1 MGTRPAGHVQVTN
14 TIMVILFMVLAFI
27 PTLMAIHYE
36 NNCETLPSK
45 IHITKEEYGPTK
57 ELVRTCEEDVELAK
71 CEGSCVSSTQPSAM
85 ERSGFLKDC
94 KCCRESGYR
103 ERTLTLH
110 NCYNG
115 DGHKLEGGLGTMQVT
130 IKVNNLNRNK
140 RNLKNRINLDQIMF
154 TL

>member
-71 CEGSCVSSTQPSAM
+71 CEGSCVSSTMPSAM
-85 ERSGFLKDC
+85 ERSGFMKDC
-94 KCCRESGYR
+94 KCCREVGYN
-103 ERTLTLH
+103 ERVVTLH
-110 NCYNG
+110 SCYDQ
-115 DGHKLEGGLGTMQVT
+115 DGVKLQGSLAQMQVT
-130 IKVNNLNRNK
+130 IKEPSECAC
-140 RNLKNRINLDQIMF
+140 
-154 TL
+154 

>member
-1 MGTRPAGHVQVTN
+1 LYGHQGGDEGKN
-14 TIMVILFMVLAFI
+14 HEEDHHDGIGD
-27 PTLMAIHYE
+27 PRR
-36 NNCETLPSK
+36 ETLPSK

-94 KCCRESGYR
+94 KCCRESGYS

-130 IKVNNLNRNK
+130 IQEPDGCQCYGCGSALPR
-140 RNLKNRINLDQIMF
+140 
-154 TL
+154 